1 MKKTYIA
8 PSLVCVKMEAMQML
22 LAGSDSTRT
31 MTINKGETTNSAFSD
46 KKDWSEQIWGE

>member
-22 LAGSDSTRT
+22 AASSMRID
-31 MTINKGETTNSAFSD
+31 KGDTTDRAFSE
-46 KKDWSEQIWGE
+46 KKDYSEQIWGE

>member
-22 LAGSDSTRT
+22 LAGSMRIDKSD
-31 MTINKGETTNSAFSD
+31 TTNSAFSE
-46 KKDWSEQIWGE
+46 KKDYSEQIWGE

>member
-22 LAGSDSTRT
+22 AASMRID
-31 MTINKGETTNSAFSD
+31 KEDTTDQAFSN
-46 KKDWSEQIWGE
+46 KTDWSEQIWGEQIGDE

>member
-22 LAGSDSTRT
+22 AASPTNMRID
-31 MTINKGETTNSAFSD
+31 KGETTNSAFSE
-46 KKDWSEQIWGE
+46 KKDYSEQIWGE

>member
-22 LAGSDSTRT
+22 AGSIRIDK
-31 MTINKGETTNSAFSD
+31 NDTTDHAFSE
-46 KKDWSEQIWGE
+46 KKDYSEQIWGE

>member
-22 LAGSDSTRT
+22 ATSFD
-31 MTINKGETTNSAFSD
+31 IDKNDTTDHAFSE
-46 KKDWSEQIWGE
+46 KKDYSEQIWGE

>member
-22 LAGSDSTRT
+22 AGSMRIDK
-31 MTINKGETTNSAFSD
+31 NDTTDHAFSE
-46 KKDWSEQIWGE
+46 KKDYSEQIWGE

>member
-8 PSLVCVKMEAMQML
+8 PSLVCVKMESMQML
-22 LAGSDSTRT
+22 AGSMRID
-31 MTINKGETTNSAFSD
+31 KGDTTDQAFSN

>member
-22 LAGSDSTRT
+22 AASMRIDK
-31 MTINKGETTNSAFSD
+31 NDTTDHAFSE
-46 KKDWSEQIWGE
+46 KKDYSEQIWGA